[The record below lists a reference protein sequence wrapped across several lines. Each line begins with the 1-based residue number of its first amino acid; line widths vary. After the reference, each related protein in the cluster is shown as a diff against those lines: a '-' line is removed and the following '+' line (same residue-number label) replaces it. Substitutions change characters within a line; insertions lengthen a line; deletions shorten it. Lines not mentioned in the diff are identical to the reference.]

1 MLQTV
6 FLDRIDRYDDPGL
19 APAVAALLEAA
30 GCPIGPGSTVLVK
43 PNLVAPRNP
52 ALSCTSPAVV
62 RAACLYAL
70 EKGASRVT
78 VADSPAFGTG
88 RIMARLAGLTEAL
101 ADLPVSVASLDRPRA
116 VPLSAGGSIGV
127 SRLALETDHIINAS
141 RLKCHDQMGL
151 TLAVKN
157 VFGCVCGFR
166 KSLAHQRL
174 GRDSGLFAAMI
185 LDVLAAL
192 PPTTSLLDGVVCMH
206 KAGPVGG
213 EPFALGLLGTAA
225 NPVALDTA
233 VYALLG
239 AAPRRVPLWQAAMH
253 RGLPGTDPQQIVY
266 PLKSPRD
273 FSAAGFVVKDLLA
286 PLNFETGRFVRG
298 RLKSLM
304 VTLRQG
310 RLGRPGR

>member
-1 MLQTV
+1 MTQTV
-6 FLDRIDRYDDPGL
+6 YLDRVDRYDDPGL
-19 APAVAALLEAA
+19 DAAVAALLEQA
-30 GCPIGPGSTVLVK
+30 GCPVGNGSKVLVK

-52 ALSCTSPAVV
+52 PLSCTSPAVV
-62 RAACLYAL
+62 RAACLFAL
-70 EKGASRVT
+70 ERGAARVT

-101 ADLPVSVASLDRPRA
+101 ADLPVTVASLDRPHA
-116 VPLSAGGSIGV
+116 LPLSAGGSIGV
-127 SRLALETDHIINAS
+127 SRLALESDHIINAA

-174 GRDSGLFAAMI
+174 GKDYGRFAGMI

-192 PPTTSLLDGVVCMH
+192 PPSTALLDGVVCMH

-213 EPFALGLLGTAA
+213 EPFPLGLLGAAA
-225 NPVALDTA
+225 NPVVLDTA

-239 AAPRRVPLWQAAMH
+239 ASPRRVPLWQAARD
-253 RGLPGTDPQQIVY
+253 RGLPGTDPQQLLY
-266 PLKSPRD
+266 PLKNPTN
-273 FSAAGFVVKDLLA
+273 FNATGFVLKDVLA
-286 PLNFETGRFVRG
+286 PLDFETGRFVRG

-304 VTLRQG
+304 VTLRRG
-310 RLGRPGR
+310 R